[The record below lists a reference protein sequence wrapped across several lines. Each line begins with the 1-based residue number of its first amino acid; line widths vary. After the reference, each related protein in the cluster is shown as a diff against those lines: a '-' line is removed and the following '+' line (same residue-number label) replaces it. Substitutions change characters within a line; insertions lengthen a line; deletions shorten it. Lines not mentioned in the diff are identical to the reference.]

1 MIRVS
6 KDPVKTVK
14 KEEPLT
20 DIIIDGVREIPK
32 SKLNGHNLKR
42 IKSFKKQRQS
52 YKMSN
57 QQSVF
62 KNDISNLLKHLAISE
77 NKLNTDLLCE
87 IMTIANSF
95 FIYGSSEERKQNI
108 DECVKE
114 MMLPYFLDDDD
125 VYLPHKIEYNL
136 IDSRIENCSAIL
148 CGYQILESG
157 EHSNFLQSQI
167 IKKEVFKLG
176 NPFCGT
182 SGLFAKREFLLK
194 EMFDESLP
202 LGEDWDV
209 FIRLTKYGVMYFNSV
224 PHFLYRKGH
233 ESITTSAKKQSV
245 NDVERYILSSRKHRE
260 WLGESNY
267 KVRVA
272 RVYLSYIR
280 FKNNKLS
287 WVYHSIKAAGFKAN
301 FIVFFNIFM
310 KIR

>member
-1 MIRVS
+1 MIINTGNRVS
-6 KDPVKTVK
+6 VVIAAYNRPSFLREALQSIINQTVPVFEIIVIDDCSKVDLQPVISEFSEHNIIYFK
-14 KEEPLT
+14 KEVNL
-20 DIIIDGVREIPK
+20 GV
-32 SKLNGHNLKR
+32 
-42 IKSFKKQRQS
+42 
-52 YKMSN
+52 SN
-57 QQSVF
+57 SRNQGILRASGDWV
-62 KNDISNLLKHLAISE
+62 S
-77 NKLNTDLLCE
+77 
-87 IMTIANSF
+87 
-95 FIYGSSEERKQNI
+95 
-108 DECVKE
+108 
-114 MMLPYFLDDDD
+114 FLDDDD